1 MKFGLIGN
9 PISHSLSPALFKA
22 AYSDSGNS
30 YELLQSTSITEAM
43 RLFSDNE
50 FTGLNVTTPY
60 KEQILQFVDNLDPIT
75 EIVRASNLIIRSEH
89 GLTAHNTDYYGVQQS
104 INEYIQ
110 NGTRVVVLGSG
121 GAGRAAAL
129 AAKDAGCYVVLLN
142 RSEERSLS
150 FSDKSGIKT
159 GNLEDLAQEIDGCKI
174 FINTIPT
181 KLDILDKIDFTQK
194 VVLEA
199 NYRDPQLSLIE
210 KKYNT
215 KYISG
220 KLWLLHQAVQSFQ
233 LFTNQSPNV
242 ESMRFII
249 NNI

>member
-1 MKFGLIGN
+1 MRFGLIGN

-22 AYSDSGNS
+22 GYPDSTNS
-30 YELLQSTSITEAM
+30 YELLESNSIIEAM
-43 RLFSDNE
+43 QLFRDND
-50 FTGLNVTTPY
+50 FIGLNVTTPY
-60 KEQILQFVDNLDPIT
+60 KEEILQFVDNLNPVTKLIC
-75 EIVRASNLIIRSEH
+75 ASNLILKSDL
-89 GLTAHNTDYYGVQQS
+89 GLTAYNTDYYGVQQS
-104 INEYIQ
+104 LQEFVQ

-129 AAKDAGCYVVLLN
+129 AAKDAGCSVILLN
-142 RSEERSLS
+142 RTKERSLS
-150 FSDKSGIKT
+150 FSNKSGIEN
-159 GNLEDLAQEIDGCKI
+159 GGLDQLVQEISNCKI
-174 FINTIPT
+174 FINTIPS
-181 KLDILDKIDFTQK
+181 KLALLNKIDFAHK

-199 NYRDPQLSLIE
+199 NYRDPQLSFVE
-210 KKYNT
+210 KKYNA

-220 KLWLLHQAVQSFQ
+220 KHWLLHQAVQSFQ